1 MNTTIMKY
9 LESLDNLLQSVLE
22 SLIDGVLVITD
33 QHDLVYANTMARTI
47 YSQLW
52 RDDVDPLPREIQRI
66 CQALLDSKNL
76 YPTQPVVLES
86 EVVTPKTTFRIRA
99 QWLALE
105 FASRPCLLLRLQDHN
120 QSVQS
125 LALAEAQKWGLTPR
139 ETEVWLQRRSGC
151 SRKAIAANLYI
162 ALDTVKKHLKN
173 VHLKQQ
179 AAIDGEEWQ
188 AKQAS

>member
-1 MNTTIMKY
+1 MNYSINF
-9 LESLDNLLQSVLE
+9 DNLLQSILE
-22 SLIDGVLVITD
+22 SLIDGVLVMTD
-33 QHDLVYANTMARTI
+33 QHDLVYANGMARTI
-47 YSQLW
+47 YAQLW
-52 RDDVDPLPREIQRI
+52 RDTADPLPREIQRI
-66 CQALLDSKNL
+66 YQSLIESKALC
-76 YPTQPVVLES
+76 PTQSIVLES

-105 FASRPCLLLRLQDHN
+105 IASRPCLLLRLQDQN

-139 ETEVWLQRRSGC
+139 ETEVWLHRRSGC

-173 VHLKQQ
+173 IHLKQQ
-179 AAIDGEEWQ
+179 AAEDEAEWRSS
-188 AKQAS
+188 QAS

>member
-1 MNTTIMKY
+1 MKY
-9 LESLDNLLQSVLE
+9 SESLDNLLQSILE

-33 QHDLVYANTMARTI
+33 QHDLVYANKMARSI
-47 YSQLW
+47 YAQLW
-52 RDDVDPLPREIQRI
+52 HGGSDPLPRGIQRVYQSLI
-66 CQALLDSKNL
+66 DSRER

-99 QWLALE
+99 QWLALKI
-105 FASRPCLLLRLQDHN
+105 ASRPCLLLRLQDQN

-125 LALAEAQKWGLTPR
+125 LAIAEAQKWRLTPR
-139 ETEVWLQRRSGC
+139 ETEVWLQRRSGS

-179 AAIDGEEWQ
+179 AVIDEEEWRSSQ
-188 AKQAS
+188 AF

>member
-1 MNTTIMKY
+1 MKY

-22 SLIDGVLVITD
+22 SFIDGVLVITD
-33 QHDLVYANTMARTI
+33 QHDLVYANTMARAI

-52 RDDVDPLPREIQRI
+52 HGDADPLPREIQRI
-66 CQALLDSKNL
+66 CQALLDSKAL
-76 YPTQPVVLES
+76 YPNRPVVLES
-86 EVVTPKTTFRIRA
+86 EVVTPKTTFRIRV

-105 FASRPCLLLRLQDHN
+105 VASRPCLLLRLQD
-120 QSVQS
+120 QSQSIQS
-125 LALAEAQKWGLTPR
+125 LALADAQKWGLTPR

-173 VHLKQQ
+173 IYLKQQ
-179 AAIDGEEWQ
+179 AAGDETDWQ
-188 AKQAS
+188 ISQAS

>member
-1 MNTTIMKY
+1 MKY
-9 LESLDNLLQSVLE
+9 SESLDNLLQSILE

-33 QHDLVYANTMARTI
+33 QHDLVYANTMARSI
-47 YSQLW
+47 YAQLW
-52 RDDVDPLPREIQRI
+52 HGASDPLPREIQRVYQSLI
-66 CQALLDSKNL
+66 DSKER

-99 QWLALE
+99 QWLALKI
-105 FASRPCLLLRLQDHN
+105 ASRPCLLLRLQDQN

-125 LALAEAQKWGLTPR
+125 LAIAEAQKWRLTPR
-139 ETEVWLQRRSGC
+139 ETEVWLQRRSGS
-151 SRKAIAANLYI
+151 SRKAIAANLCI

-179 AAIDGEEWQ
+179 AVIDEEEWRSS
-188 AKQAS
+188 QAS

>member
-1 MNTTIMKY
+1 MNTTTMKY

-33 QHDLVYANTMARTI
+33 QHDLVYANTMARAI

-52 RDDVDPLPREIQRI
+52 HDATDPLPREIQRV
-66 CQALLDSKNL
+66 CQALLDSKNR
-76 YPTQPVVLES
+76 YPSRSVVLES

-105 FASRPCLLLRLQDHN
+105 VASRPCLLLRLQD
-120 QSVQS
+120 QTQS
-125 LALAEAQKWGLTPR
+125 LQGLAIAEAQKWGLTPR
-139 ETEVWLQRRSGC
+139 ETEVWLQRRSGY
-151 SRKAIAANLYI
+151 SRKAIAANLHI

-179 AAIDGEEWQ
+179 TASDGEEWQ
-188 AKQAS
+188 ASQAS